1 MVDGLGLWM
10 VLEVKLELAV
20 RQAQMWGRGRDWEM
34 CGDGDVAVAGHGD

>member
-1 MVDGLGLWM
+1 MVDGLGLWT

-34 CGDGDVAVAGHGD
+34 CGDGDVAVARHGD